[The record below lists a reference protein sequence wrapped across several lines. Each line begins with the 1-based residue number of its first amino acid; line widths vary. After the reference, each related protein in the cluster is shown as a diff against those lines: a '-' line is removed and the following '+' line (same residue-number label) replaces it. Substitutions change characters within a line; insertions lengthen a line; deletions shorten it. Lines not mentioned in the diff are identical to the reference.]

1 MCTAVPKGTH
11 SAGGPAQCRRTPA
24 IMSSRPHNSHA
35 DRRSNGNSENMNGPS
50 RARATS
56 TQNNSFKDDYPPDS
70 RGTRA
75 SQRGSF
81 SAAGTAHKRSASGN
95 PRPGSRSNDER
106 RAERVTVTARD
117 KLSSRSRG
125 RDAAPHEKWKA
136 KDGAK
141 SRPPETRQREAPPE
155 SPSSELRASLPLFD
169 QSNRILRWQKYG
181 SPSHP

>member
-1 MCTAVPKGTH
+1 MCTAVPKASH
-11 SAGGPAQCRRTPA
+11 SAGRPAQCRRTPA

-50 RARATS
+50 RTRATS
-56 TQNNSFKDDYPPDS
+56 TQNNSFKEDHPTDS

-81 SAAGTAHKRSASGN
+81 SAAGTSHKRSASGN
-95 PRPGSRSNDER
+95 PRPGSRSTDER
-106 RAERVTVTARD
+106 RTERVTVSTRD

-125 RDAAPHEKWKA
+125 RDPAPNDKWKA

-141 SRPPETRQREAPPE
+141 SRPSETRQKEAPPE
-155 SPSSELRASLPLFD
+155 SPSSKSRVSLPPLRGCFD
-169 QSNRILRWQKYG
+169 FR
-181 SPSHP
+181 PV